1 MKLQNLSKII
11 SLVLIFVSLLYH
23 GLCTHSLL
31 PQNSSTFLFD
41 KVIIRVGIIL
51 DMEAWTGKSIHSF
64 INFAIS
70 DFYTRNSNYRTR
82 IVLHIRDSKGDP
94 LQALSAECLDA
105 GNWCRKLVPE
115 IKYIYIAFWRFH
127 MAGITAGTVI

>member
-94 LQALSAECLDA
+94 LQALSAGMISFYCPVFSYVRVSIEC
-105 GNWCRKLVPE
+105 VTFF
-115 IKYIYIAFWRFH
+115 IHVIV
-127 MAGITAGTVI
+127 ITLLQII

>member
-1 MKLQNLSKII
+1 MKLQNLRKII
-11 SLVLIFVSLLYH
+11 SLVLMFVSLLNH

-31 PQNSSTFLFD
+31 PQNSSTFLLD

-64 INFAIS
+64 MNFAIS

-82 IVLHIRDSKGDP
+82 ILLHTRDSKGDP
-94 LQALSAECLDA
+94 LKALSAGMISFYCPVFSYIRVSIEC
-105 GNWCRKLVPE
+105 VT
-115 IKYIYIAFWRFH
+115 FF
-127 MAGITAGTVI
+127 